1 MPHVL
6 IPDSVDAKAID
17 VLKQASGLTYD
28 YPGKLTQEQLVAQV
42 GAAEA
47 LIVRSGVR
55 VTREVFAAAPQLKAV
70 ARAGVGVDNIDVEAA
85 TEHGVVVMN
94 TPGGNTISTAEHTF
108 ALMLALARQLPA
120 GDASMRA
127 GKWDRKNFMGVE
139 LRGKTLGLLGF
150 GRIGQAVGKRALA
163 FEMNVIAYD
172 PLLPDDAFAALGVQ
186 RVTTDALYAQADF
199 ISLHVPLLDTTRA
212 MINADAIARMKN
224 GVRIIN
230 AARGALIHDADLAA
244 ALQSGKVAGAAL
256 DVFEPEPPAPDNPL
270 LGLPQVIHTPH
281 LAASTSDA
289 QVTVAIEAAEL
300 IVAALLHGSYAN
312 VVNPQALAAR

>member
-199 ISLHVPLLDTTRA
+199 ISLHVPLLDATRA